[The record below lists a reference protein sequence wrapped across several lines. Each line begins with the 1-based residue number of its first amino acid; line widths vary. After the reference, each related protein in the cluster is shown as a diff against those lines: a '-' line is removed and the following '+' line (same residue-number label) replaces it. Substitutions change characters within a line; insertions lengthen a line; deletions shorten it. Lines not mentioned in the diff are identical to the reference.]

1 VSIPPFQSEGLAE
14 ISRWRK
20 PPGLHQF
27 SMSPGRGGGNAFTSS
42 FRRPSRAHL
51 LFVHR
56 PVVFTTG

>member
-1 VSIPPFQSEGLAE
+1 VAQATGLAPNQYE
-14 ISRWRK
+14 PR
-20 PPGLHQF
+20 Q
-27 SMSPGRGGGNAFTSS
+27 GGGNAFTSS